1 MLDTALSNVKLD
13 CSQSELI
20 IESIITRIKK
30 ELSVIEFSR
39 SIGVDLNVI
48 GDLCSKSL
56 RCCDLDVVAYNTSRS
71 SIE

>member
-13 CSQSELI
+13 CSQSELK

-56 RCCDLDVVAYNTSRS
+56 CCFDLDVVVYNTSRS
-71 SIE
+71 